1 MSRRFFASIAQ
12 LPIYVDFVI
21 LDKGVVVSEL
31 LIR

>member
-1 MSRRFFASIAQ
+1 MSRRFFASIVQ